1 LPNAKPAVKSLDG
14 PPSPNSS
21 FGLVRRIGQRVRHGG
36 LSWLLARSAREI
48 RAPQT
53 APGRILNALLRDMF
67 AIRYA
72 IERLSPSRQSSDDE
86 ALLAV
91 YDTLV
96 EPTTYDVLF
105 FLLRAE
111 LERQRVGAG
120 RIHVL
125 FVGSANGETREE
137 MAGYRAVVSETSQRD
152 RIINMLIPAAWQLP
166 TVAAVSLNHERAA
179 VDRMVAKWPPNRLFP
194 ARFSTVLTRQTIMDC
209 YGEVLRSANVQSDLA
224 AFRATGSS
232 HNYVRRWLVGHGIDG
247 PFVAITLRTYGY
259 NQARNSDLKAWQ
271 AAAHYLSDR
280 GYTPVIVPDTESLAD
295 GMPDEFA
302 DLLCMPEAAWN
313 VGLRLALY
321 EQAFVNLGVSCG
333 PLFLGLLDSK
343 CRVLMFKIVT
353 SGVSQNEEDYIRRQ
367 GFVIGGQI
375 PFNTPFQKRVWRNDS
390 FETIV
395 EEFEA
400 FEELVRSTEEQQFA
414 LR

>member
-1 LPNAKPAVKSLDG
+1 M
-14 PPSPNSS
+14 
-21 FGLVRRIGQRVRHGG
+21 
-36 LSWLLARSAREI
+36 LAM
-48 RAPQT
+48 
-53 APGRILNALLRDMF
+53 G
-67 AIRYA
+67 YA
-72 IERLSPSRQSSDDE
+72 TGRLSPWHRSSGDRT
-86 ALLAV
+86 LLAV

-111 LERQRVGAG
+111 LERRRVGAD

-125 FVGSANGETREE
+125 FVGADGGETREE
-137 MAGYRAVVSETSQRD
+137 MAAYRAVVSESSQRD

-166 TVAAVSLNHERAA
+166 TVAAVSFNGDRAA
-179 VDRMVAKWPPNRLFP
+179 VDRMVAKWMPNRLFP
-194 ARFSTVLTRQTIMDC
+194 TRFSAVLTRQTIMDC
-209 YGEVLRSANVQSDLA
+209 YAEVLKGTDGQSDLA
-224 AFRATGSS
+224 AFRATESS
-232 HNYVRRWLVGHGIDG
+232 RNYVRRWLAGHGVEG
-247 PFVAITLRTYGY
+247 AFVAITLRTYGY
-259 NQARNSDLKAWQ
+259 NQARNSDLEAWR
-271 AAAHYLSDR
+271 AAAHYFSER

-295 GMPDEFA
+295 GMPDELA
-302 DLLCMPEAAWN
+302 GLLCMPEASWN
-313 VGLRLALY
+313 VGIRLALY
-321 EQAFVNLGVSCG
+321 EQAFVNLGVCCG

-375 PFNTPFQKRVWRNDS
+375 PFNTPFQRRVWRDDS

-400 FEELVRSTEEQQFA
+400 FEELVRSTEA
-414 LR
+414 